1 MFTANKVIMEAT
13 ASSGIYFNLLAAVR
27 EYGGK
32 VIREDHGCGIYGDKS
47 AEWKFPDGSIVRA
60 HWFDS
65 GYGPYDDE
73 ITIVAG

>member
-1 MFTANKVIMEAT
+1 MFTANNVIMEAT
-13 ASSGIYFNLLAAVR
+13 ASSGVYDNLLAAVR
-27 EYGGK
+27 EHGGK
-32 VIREDHGCGIYGDKS
+32 IVYENNGRGIYGDKS
-47 AEWKFPDGSIVRA
+47 AEWRFPDGSIVRA